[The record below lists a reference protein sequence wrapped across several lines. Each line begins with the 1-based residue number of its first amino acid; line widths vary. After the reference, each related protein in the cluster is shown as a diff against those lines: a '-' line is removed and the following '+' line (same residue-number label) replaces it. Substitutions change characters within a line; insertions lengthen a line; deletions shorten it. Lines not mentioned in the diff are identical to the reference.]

1 MTLDK
6 DTNDGRKF
14 RGNNRAP
21 MKSRT
26 TIIVV
31 IVAALVL
38 GFAITVAIVSGKSFF

>member
-6 DTNDGRKF
+6 DNDPRKF

-21 MKSRT
+21 MKRRT

-31 IVAALVL
+31 IVALVVIGYAMSQVIL
-38 GFAITVAIVSGKSFF
+38 SGQSFF